1 MQKYP
6 FVYISDVALKIYFDN
21 VFNPFASLK
30 QQKQT
35 NTILVYCLRL
45 MRNNYLNDIIIVAT
59 IHSFYRTHVDNNNN
73 ISFMTNYIIGI
84 FLLFLFS
91 II

>member
-1 MQKYP
+1 
-6 FVYISDVALKIYFDN
+6 
-21 VFNPFASLK
+21 
-30 QQKQT
+30 
-35 NTILVYCLRL
+35 

-84 FLLFLFS
+84 FPD
-91 II
+91 